1 MFVCSIR
8 ENQIT
13 QLPASIGQLRQLASL
28 DCSYNQLEH
37 LPAQLG
43 ECRQLVQLD
52 LQHNKLI
59 DLPPEIGNL
68 TQLARLG
75 LRYTNIFLLPS
86 KYFYATRQFFC
97 FKANNF
103 YFVVHTFCLT
113 NIFGA
118 PLKIFFYRYNQLH
131 TGNIPKSLSQCVN
144 LEEFN
149 IENNCVAALP
159 EGLLAS
165 LDKITSITLSR

>member
-1 MFVCSIR
+1 MREISTQPFLHIPPETLHILNTILVCSIR

-75 LRYTNIFLLPS
+75 LRYT
-86 KYFYATRQFFC
+86 Y
-97 FKANNF
+97 
-103 YFVVHTFCLT
+103 T
-113 NIFGA
+113 NIFGYIRNIFSSLA
-118 PLKIFFYRYNQLH
+118 IFFLDIYFLPP
-131 TGNIPKSLSQCVN
+131 TSN
-144 LEEFN
+144 LIYTNFS
-149 IENNCVAALP
+149 P
-159 EGLLAS
+159 Q
-165 LDKITSITLSR
+165 

>member
-1 MFVCSIR
+1 MEPEIGQLTRLTNLRYPKHASLVKICGKLAHSLFCSCLLKPFISSILFLFVCSIR

-75 LRYTNIFLLPS
+75 LRYTNIFCYPANIFMLPGIFLLSS
-86 KYFYATRQFFC
+86 KYFLLRRKYILFN
-97 FKANNF
+97 K
-103 YFVVHTFCLT
+103 YFWRSVE
-113 NIFGA
+113 NII
-118 PLKIFFYRYNQLH
+118 L
-131 TGNIPKSLSQCVN
+131 
-144 LEEFN
+144 
-149 IENNCVAALP
+149 
-159 EGLLAS
+159 
-165 LDKITSITLSR
+165 

>member
-1 MFVCSIR
+1 MEPEIGQLTRLTNLRYHHHASLVKICGELVHSLLCTCLLKPFISSVLFLFVLCSIR

-75 LRYTNIFLLPS
+75 LRYTN
-86 KYFYATRQFFC
+86 
-97 FKANNF
+97 
-103 YFVVHTFCLT
+103 
-113 NIFGA
+113 
-118 PLKIFFYRYNQLH
+118 
-131 TGNIPKSLSQCVN
+131 
-144 LEEFN
+144 
-149 IENNCVAALP
+149 
-159 EGLLAS
+159 
-165 LDKITSITLSR
+165 

>member
-1 MFVCSIR
+1 MEPEIGQLTRLTNLRYPQHSSIVKICGKLAHSLFCSCLPKPFISSVLFLFIIRSIR

-75 LRYTNIFLLPS
+75 LRYTNIFCYPANIFMRPGNFLLSS
-86 KYFYATRQFFC
+86 KYFLLRSKYILIY
-97 FKANNF
+97 K
-103 YFVVHTFCLT
+103 YFWRSAE
-113 NIFGA
+113 NI
-118 PLKIFFYRYNQLH
+118 
-131 TGNIPKSLSQCVN
+131 SL
-144 LEEFN
+144 
-149 IENNCVAALP
+149 
-159 EGLLAS
+159 
-165 LDKITSITLSR
+165 